1 MSVFLSWLS
10 GSFCPFFNPGNSSGG
25 GQQDPGETFYLC
37 DCQDYCAP
45 VDWMFSFC
53 TVIGFRSPQM
63 EMSFFFGFDFAGKE
77 YETDQVFIS
86 NLSSTVTEADIK
98 DLFGSIGIIK
108 VMCLGWGTQF
118 VYVTLLR
125 KEKKGATDADLAI
138 WITKPSPH

>member
-1 MSVFLSWLS
+1 MIVHLLIGCSHSVQWL
-10 GSFCPFFNPGNSSGG
+10 GLDHPNGN
-25 GQQDPGETFYLC
+25 E
-37 DCQDYCAP
+37 
-45 VDWMFSFC
+45 
-53 TVIGFRSPQM
+53 
-63 EMSFFFGFDFAGKE
+63 FFFGFDFAGKE

-118 VYVTLLR
+118 LYVTLLR